1 MLKYRNLKEF
11 KQLFSVVSGAPRKV
25 IKGYFRTSYPLYGRS
40 GLPSGLPKDVSS
52 IGIILE
58 TEVLSNL
65 TFFKLKVDFSKVGTM
80 FDRMS
85 FFRFSG
91 NPNENGPV
99 SLWLEFNFHSDSESE
114 NRLVIV
120 LTPDGGGG
128 SLGEFTAC
136 LTDDSS
142 VVANTFADF
151 DVYRTIN

>member
-1 MLKYRNLKEF
+1 MEKYRNLKEF
-11 KQLFSVVSGAPRKV
+11 GKLFGVVSGAPRKV

-40 GLPSGLPKDVSS
+40 GMPSGLPSDVSS

-58 TEVLSNL
+58 TKVWSNPIL
-65 TFFKLKVDFSKVGTM
+65 LKLKVDFKKVGTM

-91 NPNENGPV
+91 NLNENGPV

-114 NRLVIV
+114 NHLVLE

-136 LTDDSS
+136 LTDDSP